1 MDPIFLGVLVILAFL
16 ITFALATSFFF
27 FFVESPLSRRKM
39 MTRLSALQEVTA
51 RGEELPEVLR
61 KELLS
66 DMPFL
71 QNLLTSAPGVRN
83 LKMFLDQ
90 AAIQMQ
96 MGTFILCCVGLA
108 LLGLAI
114 TFLAGLPFYLAF
126 AAAGLGGAIPFI
138 VASVMRQLRFDK
150 FEEQFP
156 EAMDLLGRA
165 VRAGHAFTTGFE
177 LIGKEL
183 PDPVGHEF
191 RIAFQQQSLGL
202 PLKDALGNLATRM
215 PLPDIRIFVSSLQ
228 IQRETG
234 GNLGEILDTMS
245 HIVRERFKL
254 RRQIRIYTAE
264 GRLSMYFLTAIPIVA
279 FLGLQLLQPQYLA
292 PMLTDRRGHIGLA
305 VAVILQVIGY
315 FVISR
320 IIKIRI

>member
-1 MDPIFLGVLVILAFL
+1 MLLPVIAILAFV

-27 FFVESPLSRRKM
+27 FFVESPLARRKM
-39 MTRLSALQEVTA
+39 MTRLSALQEIHA
-51 RGEELPEVLR
+51 RGEEVPDVLR
-61 KELLS
+61 REMLS

-71 QNLLTSAPGVRN
+71 NNLLATAPGVRN
-83 LKMFLDQ
+83 LKLLLEQ
-90 AAIQMQ
+90 AAIEMQ
-96 MGTFILCCVGLA
+96 LGTFVLICIALMIVGMA
-108 LLGLAI
+108 V
-114 TFLAGLPFYLAF
+114 TFVMNLPFYFALA
-126 AAAGLGGAIPFI
+126 GGALGFALPFI
-138 VASVMRQLRFDK
+138 VATVMRQRRFDK

-183 PDPVGHEF
+183 PDPVGQEF
-191 RIAFQQQSLGL
+191 RVAFQQQSLGL
-202 PLKDALGNLATRM
+202 PLKDALGNLAVRM

-228 IQRETG
+228 IQRESG

-254 RRQIRIYTAE
+254 RRQIRVYTAE

-279 FLGLQLLQPQYLA
+279 FLGLSIFQPGYLA
-292 PMLTDRRGHIGLA
+292 PMLTDHRGHIGLA
-305 VAVILQVIGY
+305 AAVILQVIGY
-315 FVISR
+315 IVISR
-320 IIKIRI
+320 IIKIKV

>member
-1 MDPIFLGVLVILAFL
+1 MLPILVILAFL
-16 ITFALATSFFF
+16 VTFALATSFFF
-27 FFVESPLSRRKM
+27 FFVETPLARRKM
-39 MTRLSALQEVTA
+39 MTRLSALQEVSI

-71 QNLLTSAPGVRN
+71 NNILATAPGVRN
-83 LKMFLDQ
+83 LRLLLEQ

-96 MGTFILCCVGLA
+96 VGKFILVCLGVSA
-108 LLGLAI
+108 LVLVITLIMSLPVYLMIAGAALGA
-114 TFLAGLPFYLAF
+114 
-126 AAAGLGGAIPFI
+126 AIPFI
-138 VASVMRQLRFDK
+138 VATVMRQRRFDK

-183 PDPVGHEF
+183 PDPLGHEF

-202 PLKDALGNLATRM
+202 PLKEALGNLAVRM
-215 PLPDIRIFVSSLQ
+215 PLPDVRIFVSSLQ
-228 IQRETG
+228 IQRESG

-264 GRLSMYFLTAIPIVA
+264 GRLSMYYLTAIPIAA
-279 FLGLQLLQPQYLA
+279 FLGLQIFQPEYLA
-292 PMLTDRRGHIGLA
+292 PMLEDRRGHIGLA

-315 FVISR
+315 LVINR
-320 IIKIRI
+320 IIKIKI

>member
-1 MDPIFLGVLVILAFL
+1 MLLPVLAILAF
-16 ITFALATSFFF
+16 IVTFALATSFFF
-27 FFVESPLSRRKM
+27 FFVETPLARRKM
-39 MTRLSALQEVTA
+39 MTRLSALQEVSA
-51 RGEELPEVLR
+51 RGEEVPDVLR
-61 KELLS
+61 RELLS

-71 QNLLTSAPGVRN
+71 NTLLTNAPGIRNVR
-83 LKMFLDQ
+83 LLLEQ
-90 AAIQMQ
+90 AAIEWQV
-96 MGTFILCCVGLA
+96 GTFILSS
-108 LLGLAI
+108 LGLGFVGVLVTLFI
-114 TFLAGLPFYLAF
+114 NMPFYFVIA
-126 AAAGLGGAIPFI
+126 GGALGAAVPFI
-138 VASVMRQLRFDK
+138 VATVMRQMRFDK

-183 PDPVGHEF
+183 PDPVGAEF

-202 PLKDALGNLATRM
+202 PLKDALGNLAVRM

-228 IQRETG
+228 IQRESG
-234 GNLGEILDTMS
+234 GNLGEILDTLS

-254 RRQIRIYTAE
+254 RRQVRIYTAE

-279 FLGLQLLQPQYLA
+279 FLGLQIFQPEYLA
-292 PMLTDRRGHIGLA
+292 PMLTDRRGHIGLG

-315 FVISR
+315 IVISK
-320 IIKIRI
+320 IIKIKI

>member
-1 MDPIFLGVLVILAFL
+1 MLVPILVIVAF
-16 ITFALATSFFF
+16 IVTFALATSFFF
-27 FFVESPLSRRKM
+27 FFVETPLARRKM
-39 MTRLSALQEVTA
+39 MTRLSALQEVSV
-51 RGEELPEVLR
+51 RGEEVPEVLR

-71 QNLLTSAPGVRN
+71 HNLLTTAPGIRH
-83 LKMFLDQ
+83 LKLFLEQ

-96 MGTFILCCVGLA
+96 VGKFVLITVGLA
-108 LLGLAI
+108 FVGLLIALAI
-114 TFLAGLPFYLAF
+114 GLPIYLAVF
-126 AAAGLGGAIPFI
+126 GVAIGGAIPFI
-138 VASVMRQLRFDK
+138 VASIMRQQRFDK

-202 PLKDALGNLATRM
+202 PLKEALGNLAVRM

-228 IQRETG
+228 IQRESG
-234 GNLGEILDTMS
+234 GNLGEILDTLS
-245 HIVRERFKL
+245 EIVRERFKL

-279 FLGLQLLQPQYLA
+279 FLALMLFQPDYLA

-315 FVISR
+315 FVINR
-320 IIKIRI
+320 IIKIKI

>member
-1 MDPIFLGVLVILAFL
+1 MLPILVVLAFL
-16 ITFALATSFFF
+16 VTFALATSFFF
-27 FFVESPLSRRKM
+27 FFVETPLARRKM
-39 MTRLSALQEVTA
+39 MTRLSALQEVA
-51 RGEELPEVLR
+51 VRGEELPEVLR

-71 QNLLTSAPGVRN
+71 NNLLATAPGIRN
-83 LKMFLDQ
+83 LRLFLEQ

-96 MGTFILCCVGLA
+96 VGKFILVC
-108 LLGLAI
+108 LG
-114 TFLAGLPFYLAF
+114 T
-126 AAAGLGGAIPFI
+126 AGLGLVITLILSMPIYLVVAGIALGAGVPFI
-138 VASVMRQLRFDK
+138 VVSIMRQQRFDK

-202 PLKDALGNLATRM
+202 PLKEALGNLAVRM

-228 IQRETG
+228 IQRESG

-254 RRQIRIYTAE
+254 RRQIRIFTAE
-264 GRLSMYFLTAIPIVA
+264 GRLSMYFLTAIPICA
-279 FLGLQLLQPQYLA
+279 FLGLQIFQPEYLA
-292 PMLTDRRGHIGLA
+292 PMLEDRRGHLGLA

-315 FVISR
+315 LVINR
-320 IIKIRI
+320 IIKIKI

>member
-1 MDPIFLGVLVILAFL
+1 MLLPIVAILAFI

-27 FFVESPLSRRKM
+27 FFVESPLARRKM
-39 MTRLSALQEVTA
+39 MTRLSALQEVRA
-51 RGEELPEVLR
+51 RGEEVPDVLR
-61 KELLS
+61 REMLS

-71 QNLLTSAPGVRN
+71 NTILASAPGIRD
-83 LKMFLDQ
+83 LKLFLDQ
-90 AAIQMQ
+90 AAVEMQ
-96 MGTFILCCVGLA
+96 IGSFVLICVGLMV
-108 LLGLAI
+108 LGLAI
-114 TFLAGLPFYLAF
+114 TLLIGLPIYLAVAG
-126 AAAGLGGAIPFI
+126 AALGAALPFI
-138 VASVMRQLRFDK
+138 VVSVIRQRRFDK

-202 PLKDALGNLATRM
+202 PLKEALGNLAVRM

-234 GNLGEILDTMS
+234 GNLGEVLDTMS
-245 HIVRERFKL
+245 EIIRERFKL
-254 RRQIRIYTAE
+254 RRQIRVYTAE
-264 GRLSMYFLTAIPIVA
+264 GRLSMYFLTAIPIAA
-279 FLGLQLLQPQYLA
+279 FLGLLLFQPGYLA
-292 PMLTDRRGHIGLA
+292 PMLTDHRGHIGLA

-315 FVISR
+315 IVISR
-320 IIKIRI
+320 IIKIRV

>member
-1 MDPIFLGVLVILAFL
+1 MLPILVVLAFL
-16 ITFALATSFFF
+16 VTFALATSFFF
-27 FFVESPLSRRKM
+27 FFVETPLARRKM
-39 MTRLSALQEVTA
+39 MTRLSALQEVA
-51 RGEELPEVLR
+51 VRGEELPEVLR

-71 QNLLTSAPGVRN
+71 NNLLATAPGIRN
-83 LKMFLDQ
+83 LRLFLQQ

-96 MGTFILCCVGLA
+96 VGKFILVCLGA
-108 LLGLAI
+108 ATLGLAI
-114 TFLAGLPFYLAF
+114 TLILSLPIYLVVAGIALG
-126 AAAGLGGAIPFI
+126 AGVPFI
-138 VASVMRQLRFDK
+138 VVSIMRQQRFDK

-202 PLKDALGNLATRM
+202 PLKEALGNLAVRM

-228 IQRETG
+228 IQRESG

-264 GRLSMYFLTAIPIVA
+264 GRLSMYFLTAIPIAA
-279 FLGLQLLQPQYLA
+279 FLGLQIFQPDYLA
-292 PMLTDRRGHIGLA
+292 PMLEDRRGHLGLA
-305 VAVILQVIGY
+305 VAVVLQVIGY
-315 FVISR
+315 LVINR
-320 IIKIRI
+320 IIKIKI

>member
-1 MDPIFLGVLVILAFL
+1 MLPVIVILAFV

-27 FFVESPLSRRKM
+27 FFVETPLARKKM
-39 MTRLSALQEVTA
+39 MTRLSALQEVHA
-51 RGEELPEVLR
+51 RGEDLPDVLR
-61 KELLS
+61 REMLS

-71 QNLLTSAPGVRN
+71 NNLLATAPGIRD
-83 LKMFLDQ
+83 LKLLLEQ
-90 AAIQMQ
+90 AAINMQ
-96 MGTFILCCVGLA
+96 IGTFVLICIGLM
-108 LLGLAI
+108 LLGLVFAL
-114 TFLAGLPFYLAF
+114 FLGLPIYLAVAV
-126 AAAGLGGAIPFI
+126 AAIGAAIPFI
-138 VASVMRQLRFDK
+138 VATVMRQRRFDK

-183 PDPVGHEF
+183 PDPVGQEF
-191 RIAFQQQSLGL
+191 RTAFQQQSLGL
-202 PLKDALGNLATRM
+202 PLKDALGNLAVRM
-215 PLPDIRIFVSSLQ
+215 PLPDIRICVSSLQ
-228 IQRETG
+228 IQRESG

-245 HIVRERFKL
+245 EIVRERFKL

-279 FLGLQLLQPQYLA
+279 FLGLSIFQPGYLA
-292 PMLTDRRGHIGLA
+292 PMLTDHRGHIGLA

-315 FVISR
+315 IVISR
-320 IIKIRI
+320 IIKIKV

>member
-1 MDPIFLGVLVILAFL
+1 MLLPVIAILAFV

-27 FFVESPLSRRKM
+27 FFVESPLARRKM
-39 MTRLSALQEVTA
+39 MTRLSALQEIHA
-51 RGEELPEVLR
+51 RGEEVPDVLR
-61 KELLS
+61 REMLS

-71 QNLLTSAPGVRN
+71 NNLLATAPGVRN
-83 LKMFLDQ
+83 LKLLLEQ
-90 AAIQMQ
+90 AAIEMQ
-96 MGTFILCCVGLA
+96 LGSFVLICIALMIVGIAVTFVM
-108 LLGLAI
+108 
-114 TFLAGLPFYLAF
+114 GLPFYFALA
-126 AAAGLGGAIPFI
+126 GGALGFALPFI
-138 VASVMRQLRFDK
+138 VATVMRQRRFDK

-183 PDPVGHEF
+183 PDPVGQEF
-191 RIAFQQQSLGL
+191 RVAFQQQSLGL
-202 PLKDALGNLATRM
+202 PLKDALGNLAVRM

-228 IQRETG
+228 IQRESG

-254 RRQIRIYTAE
+254 RRQIRVYTAE

-279 FLGLQLLQPQYLA
+279 FLGLSIFQPGYLA
-292 PMLTDRRGHIGLA
+292 PMLTDHRGHIGLA
-305 VAVILQVIGY
+305 AAVILQVIGY
-315 FVISR
+315 IVISR
-320 IIKIRI
+320 IIKIKV

>member
-1 MDPIFLGVLVILAFL
+1 MLFPILVIVALAF
-16 ITFALATSFFF
+16 IVTFALATSFFF
-27 FFVESPLSRRKM
+27 FFVETPLARRKM
-39 MTRLSALQEVTA
+39 MTRLSALQEVSV
-51 RGEELPEVLR
+51 RGEEVPEVLR

-71 QNLLTSAPGVRN
+71 HNLLTTAPGIRH
-83 LKMFLDQ
+83 LKLFLDQ

-96 MGTFILCCVGLA
+96 VGKFVLIAVGLA
-108 LLGLAI
+108 FVGLLITLAI
-114 TFLAGLPFYLAF
+114 GLPIYLAVF
-126 AAAGLGGAIPFI
+126 GVAIGAAIPFI
-138 VASVMRQLRFDK
+138 VASIMRQQRFDK

-202 PLKDALGNLATRM
+202 PLKEALGNLAVRM

-228 IQRETG
+228 IQRESG
-234 GNLGEILDTMS
+234 GNLGEILDTLS
-245 HIVRERFKL
+245 EIVRERFKL

-279 FLGLQLLQPQYLA
+279 FLALMLFQPDYLA

-315 FVISR
+315 FVINR
-320 IIKIRI
+320 IIKIKI